1 MSELRGIFEQTESRR
16 SSREENNNKLR
27 LRHSNSQNIMNCTVG
42 DSEIW
47 TSTKQ
52 QTFEFF
58 ADDED
63 VNLDAES
70 W

>member
-1 MSELRGIFEQTESRR
+1 MSELRGIFEQAESRR
-16 SSREENNNKLR
+16 NSREENNNKLR
-27 LRHSNSQNIMNCTVG
+27 LSHSNSQNIMNCVG

-47 TSTKQ
+47 TSTEQ

-63 VNLDAES
+63 VNLDAKS